1 MSSDFAVIADW
12 SEKGAAYMA
21 TIPMWKKTML
31 SALAVVTAACI
42 IVPVV
47 PAAGAHQ
54 ENSAQAQRAAKLNE
68 RDIEGFADAF
78 FNRPDIQALEV
89 PGALFVVVK
98 DGEVLLQ
105 KGYGYA
111 DLEARKPVDPE
122 QSRFRIASVSKV
134 ITATAVMQLVEQGK
148 IDLKQD
154 VQQYMGD
161 VKLKNNTG
169 SRLTMKHLLTHTTG
183 FDLVDPPPGD
193 MITGDLSAVT
203 PLKDYIIKTMPT
215 VIHKP
220 GEVYKYDNFASM
232 LQGYIVEQVSGK
244 PFHQYVNDNIFKPLG
259 MKNSQFV
266 LTPGM
271 ESSLAA
277 GYNERREALPPYNT
291 IPTDMPQGSM
301 LTTGSDMAKFMLAH
315 LNEGSLGGARILQKE
330 TVQEMQSVQK
340 AIHPKVPT
348 MTYGFEFAM
357 HHNFNDQYVI
367 GKGGSIPG
375 FASWMWLLPEQKVG
389 AFIVYNN
396 NSDLRNHLFEAF
408 MDRYYPAERKPTYIT
423 PAKDQL
429 ERFEGIYRD
438 LRVAYLTT
446 RIKAQNGVLILE
458 DLMGKHTLQQVE
470 PLLFEDEV
478 GSPVAF
484 QENEDGTIRFLFS
497 KSNPTAWSEKL
508 PVPERFKD
516 VGEDH
521 PYASYIDGLHQLH
534 VVQAGLDGRFSPDA
548 PISRAEFAIWL
559 VNWLGAV
566 PSKSP
571 PAFRDTASRIEAGKI
586 TTAFDMGIVT
596 GTGEGLFNPDRPITR
611 QEAAAMASRLAI
623 LLGHPPKQAKLT
635 GETDSW
641 AVDAVSNIVGNKFY
655 GPDVLSSSD
664 GSVDYRSK
672 QVMTRKEAAALLYLL
687 GTTSLPLPGSA

>member
-1 MSSDFAVIADW
+1 
-12 SEKGAAYMA
+12 MA
-21 TIPMWKKTML
+21 TIPIWKRTML
-31 SALAVVTAACI
+31 SPLAVVTVVCAT
-42 IVPVV
+42 V
-47 PAAGAHQ
+47 PAVSADGAPQ
-54 ENSAQAQRAAKLNE
+54 KNSAQGQRAAILNE
-68 RDIEGFADAF
+68 RVIEGFADAF

-98 DGEVLLQ
+98 DGKVLMQ

-111 DLEARKPVDPE
+111 DLEAGKPVDPE

-169 SRLTMKHLLTHTTG
+169 SPLTMEHLLTHTTG

-220 GEVYKYDNFASM
+220 GEVYKYDNFVSM

-271 ESSLAA
+271 ESSLAT
-277 GYNERREALPPYNT
+277 GYNERREPLPPYNT

-315 LNEGSLGGARILQKE
+315 LNEGSLGEARILRKE
-330 TVQEMQSVQK
+330 TVKEMQSVQK

-348 MTYGFEFAM
+348 MTYGFEFVM
-357 HHNFNDQYVI
+357 HHKFNDQYVI

-408 MDRYYPAERKPTYIT
+408 MDRYYPTERKPTYT
-423 PAKDQL
+423 TSAKDQL

-446 RIKAQNGVLILE
+446 RIKAQDGVLILE
-458 DLMGKHTLQQVE
+458 DLMGKHTLQQIE
-470 PLLFEDEV
+470 PLLFEDEQ

-484 QENEDGTIRFLFS
+484 KENEDGSIRFLFS

-516 VGEDH
+516 VGKEH
-521 PYASYIDGLHQLH
+521 PYASYIDGLHQLN
-534 VVQAGLDGRFSPDA
+534 VIQAGQDGKFFPDA

-566 PSKSP
+566 PSRSE
-571 PAFRDTASRIEAGKI
+571 PAFRDTAGQIEAGKI
-586 TTAFDMGIVT
+586 TTAFDMGVVT
-596 GTGEGLFNPDRPITR
+596 GTEKGLFKPDCPITR
-611 QEAAAMASRLAI
+611 QEAAVMASRLAI
-623 LLGHPPKQAKLT
+623 LLGHPPKKAKLT

-655 GPDVLSSSD
+655 GPDVKPSPD
-664 GSVDYRSK
+664 GFVDYRSK

>member
-1 MSSDFAVIADW
+1 
-12 SEKGAAYMA
+12 MA
-21 TIPMWKKTML
+21 TILVWKKTML
-31 SALAVVTAACI
+31 SALAVITVACAT
-42 IVPVV
+42 V
-47 PAAGAHQ
+47 PAVSAAGEPQ
-54 ENSAQAQRAAKLNE
+54 EKLAPAQRAAILNE
-68 RDIEGFADAF
+68 KDIEAFADTF
-78 FNRPDIQALEV
+78 FNRPDIQALGV

-98 DGEVLLQ
+98 DGKVLLQ

-111 DLEARKPVDPE
+111 DLEAGKPVDPE

-148 IDLKQD
+148 IDLEQD

-161 VKLKNNTG
+161 VLLKNNTG
-169 SRLTMKHLLTHTTG
+169 SPLTMEHLLTHTTG
-183 FDLVDPPPGD
+183 FDIVDPPPGD

-203 PLKDYIIKTMPT
+203 QLKDYIIKTMPT

-271 ESSLAA
+271 ESSLAT
-277 GYNERREALPPYNT
+277 GYNERQEPLPSYNT

-315 LNEGSLGGARILQKE
+315 LNEGTLGETRILRKE
-330 TVQEMQSVQK
+330 TVKEMQSVQK

-357 HHNFNDQYVI
+357 HHKFNDQYVI

-396 NSDLRNHLFEAF
+396 NSDLRDRLFEAF
-408 MDRYYPAERKPTYIT
+408 MDRYFPAERQPIYAT

-429 ERFEGIYRD
+429 ERYEGIYRD

-446 RIKAQNGVLILE
+446 RIKAQDGVLLLE

-470 PLLFEDEV
+470 PLLFEDEQ

-484 QENEDGTIRFLFS
+484 QENKDGSIRFLFT
-497 KSNPTAWSEKL
+497 KTNPAAWSEKL

-521 PYASYIDGLHQLH
+521 PYASYIDGLHQLN
-534 VVQAGLDGRFSPDA
+534 VVQAGQDGRFLPDA
-548 PISRAEFAIWL
+548 PMTRAEFAIWL

-566 PSKSP
+566 PSKSQ
-571 PAFRDTASRIEAGKI
+571 PAFRDTANRSDAGKI
-586 TTAFDMGIVT
+586 TTAFDMGVVT
-596 GTGEGLFNPDRPITR
+596 GVDKGSFEPDRPITR

-623 LLGHPPKQAKLT
+623 LLGHPLEKAKLT
-635 GETDSW
+635 GKTDSW
-641 AVDAVSNIVGNKFY
+641 AVDAVSNIVGYKFY
-655 GPDVLSSSD
+655 GPEVTPSPD

-687 GTTSLPLPGSA
+687 GTKSLTLPGSA